1 MATRRADPSWT
12 PSALTGQDD
21 SDGSEEE
28 TLVSPAD
35 AETLQVYNTAMAQLS
50 PSTETFSPLTTRLK
64 STWEDTSEND
74 RKEVQEKAL
83 QGCLVVCEVVAPNA
97 RDELFHALSNPGS
110 KESVEDDVSG
120 ELSMLMTAY
129 RDAPL

>member
-1 MATRRADPSWT
+1 
-12 PSALTGQDD
+12 
-21 SDGSEEE
+21 
-28 TLVSPAD
+28 
-35 AETLQVYNTAMAQLS
+35 MAQLS
-50 PSTETFSPLTTRLK
+50 PSTDTFSPLTTRLK

-74 RKEVQEKAL
+74 RKEVQVKAL

-97 RDELFHALSNPGS
+97 RDTLFHALSNPGS